1 MSFAAFTSAM
11 IVRQAAA
18 QDWKHFELPRI
29 LYVNTAI
36 LLVSSLTLGLA
47 RNRFSSVAGS
57 LGTSA
62 DKAKVCFSEGMNW
75 LYVTLTL
82 GGLFVVGQV
91 LAWRTLAAQDVFL
104 STNPSSSFYY
114 IFTAMHGLHLLG
126 GIAGL
131 AYVIGKLWRTNG
143 TAQTTGLRA
152 VCLYW
157 HFMDGLW
164 VYLLVLLVART

>member
-1 MSFAAFTSAM
+1 
-11 IVRQAAA
+11 
-18 QDWKHFELPRI
+18 
-29 LYVNTAI
+29 
-36 LLVSSLTLGLA
+36 
-47 RNRFSSVAGS
+47 
-57 LGTSA
+57 
-62 DKAKVCFSEGMNW
+62 MNW